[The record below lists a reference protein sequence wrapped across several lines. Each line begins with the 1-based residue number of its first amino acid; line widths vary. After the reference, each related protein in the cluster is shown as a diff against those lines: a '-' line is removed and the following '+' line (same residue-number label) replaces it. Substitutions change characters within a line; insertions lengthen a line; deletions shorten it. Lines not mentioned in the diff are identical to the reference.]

1 MAFSGQEIR
10 DQEESIDRK
19 EQESRSRQMRQLE
32 KLIEQY
38 NMENF
43 EDEVRQVIEETKE
56 EAEYEGQSKRR
67 QIEEV
72 LALVMKMHD

>member
-1 MAFSGQEIR
+1 
-10 DQEESIDRK
+10 
-19 EQESRSRQMRQLE
+19 MRQLE